1 MMSEE
6 KKRGFMA
13 IAIHP
18 FLFTLYPILDLAS
31 KNANEIRITDPFR
44 SIVISIIGTVLVSI
58 ISYSFSRNWHRAA
71 LMTSWIV
78 IIFFTY
84 GHVYLSIKNISLL
97 GYTIGRH
104 RFLLLFS
111 AALAALGGLAI
122 LRYKYDEIRITRVV
136 NVIALFTILIPVI
149 SLSRFWIRSGSTFIT
164 GNITVL
170 DKRNEVP
177 NIGTGTNPD
186 IYYIILDGYGRSDI
200 LDKYFNTQNDDF
212 IEFLKDRGFFV
223 AKNSAAN
230 YAHTALSLASS
241 LNMNY
246 LEDIQ
251 VNLKDGEY
259 PSTFIGRMKNS
270 FVRTAL
276 EDIGYNTI
284 SLDSGW
290 KYTQWH
296 DADYYLDHTS
306 NGNLDHKTRIVLKP
320 FEDLMLNVSAGRAIL
335 DFIIS
340 TKILDIEEPSYN
352 HADLVLAQLS
362 DLQAVAELP
371 GPRFVFAHIISPHRP
386 FVFGP
391 NGERLDRGGYFTLAD
406 TGNDTY
412 EGQEGSPYIN
422 QLIFITDQIEEVID
436 EIISNSQTQPIII
449 IQSDHGPNSAGV
461 WEDPEVIYIKQR
473 MPILNAYLLPESC
486 RPTIYSAI
494 SPVNSF
500 RVVFNC
506 AFGTDYEILPDRSY
520 FSDFISIYD
529 FQNVDEIL
537 QEAGS

>member
-1 MMSEE
+1 MSDE
-6 KKRGFMA
+6 KKRDFLA
-13 IAIHP
+13 TAIHP

-44 SIVISIIGTVLVSI
+44 SIVISIIGTVLVFI
-58 ISYSFSRNWHRAA
+58 ISYSFSRNWRRAA

-78 IIFFTY
+78 IIFFAY
-84 GHVYLSIKNISLL
+84 GHVYLSIKNITISD
-97 GYTIGRH
+97 YTIGRH
-104 RFLLLFS
+104 RFLLPFS
-111 AALAALGGLAI
+111 AALAAIGGLVI
-122 LRYKYDEIRITRVV
+122 FRYRYDEIRVTRVV
-136 NVIALFTILIPVI
+136 NVIGLMTILIPVI
-149 SLSRFWIRSGSTFIT
+149 SLSSFWMRSGSTFIT
-164 GNITVL
+164 GNLTVL
-170 DKRNEVP
+170 DNRNEVP
-177 NIGTGTNPD
+177 NIGIGPNPD

-200 LDKYFNTQNDDF
+200 LEKYFDTQNEDF
-212 IEFLKDRGFFV
+212 IEFLEERGFYV
-223 AKNSAAN
+223 ARNSAAN

-259 PSTFIGRMKNS
+259 PSTFLGRMKNS

-290 KYTQWH
+290 KYTQWD

-386 FVFGP
+386 YVFGQ
-391 NGERLDRGGYFTLAD
+391 NGERVDRGGYFTLAD
-406 TGNDTY
+406 TGNATH
-412 EGQEGSPYIN
+412 EGQEESAYIN
-422 QLIFITDQIEEVID
+422 QLIFITTQIEDVVD
-436 EIISNSQTQPIII
+436 EIISNSEIQPIII
-449 IQSDHGPNSAGV
+449 IQSDHGPSMDVVWADPGV
-461 WEDPEVIYIKQR
+461 KDIEQR
-473 MPILNAYLLPESC
+473 MPILNVYLLPESC
-486 RPTIYSAI
+486 RPTIYGAI
-494 SPVNSF
+494 SPVNTF

-506 AFGTDYEILPDRSY
+506 AFNTDYEILPDESY
-520 FSDFISIYD
+520 FSGFNSIYD

-537 QEAGS
+537 QELDS

>member
-1 MMSEE
+1 MMSVE
-6 KKRGFMA
+6 KKRGFLA

-18 FLFTLYPILDLAS
+18 FLFALYPILDLAS
-31 KNANEIRITDPFR
+31 KNANEIRITDPLR
-44 SIVISIIGTVLVSI
+44 SIAISIIGTVMVFI
-58 ISYSFSRNWHRAA
+58 ISYSFSRNWRRAA
-71 LMTSWIV
+71 LVTSWIV
-78 IIFFTY
+78 IIFFSY
-84 GHVYLSIKNISLL
+84 GHVYLSIKNIAVS

-111 AALAALGGLAI
+111 ASLAALGGLAI
-122 LRYKYDEIRITRVV
+122 FRYKYDEIRITRVV
-136 NVIALFTILIPVI
+136 NIIALFTILIPVI
-149 SLSRFWIRSGSTFIT
+149 SISRFWIRSGSTFIT
-164 GNITVL
+164 GNLTVL
-170 DKRNEVP
+170 DNRNEVP
-177 NIGTGTNPD
+177 KTGIGSNPD

-200 LDKYFNTQNDDF
+200 LDKYFNTQNDEFIDF
-212 IEFLKDRGFFV
+212 LEDRGFIV
-223 AKNSAAN
+223 ARNSVAN

-241 LNMNY
+241 LNINY

-251 VNLKDGEY
+251 VNLKDGQY
-259 PSTFIGRMKNS
+259 PSTFLVRMKNS

-276 EDIGYNTI
+276 ENIGYNTI

-290 KYTQWH
+290 KYTQWD

-306 NGNLDHKTRIVLKP
+306 NGNGDVKTHIVLKP
-320 FEDLMLNVSAGRAIL
+320 FEDLMLNVSAGRALLDFMIATNIL
-335 DFIIS
+335 DL
-340 TKILDIEEPSYN
+340 TTPSYN
-352 HADLVLAQLS
+352 HADIVLAQLS
-362 DLQAVAELP
+362 DLRSVGELP
-371 GPRFVFAHIISPHRP
+371 GPRFVFAHILSPHRP

-391 NGERLDRGGYFTLAD
+391 NGERIDRGGYFTLAD

-412 EGQEGSPYIN
+412 EGQDGSPYIN
-422 QLIFITDQIEEVID
+422 QLIFITAQIEEVVD
-436 EIISNSQTQPIII
+436 EIISNSQIQPIII

-461 WEDPEVIYIKQR
+461 WDDPEVNYIKQR

-506 AFGTDYEILPDRSY
+506 AFDTDYEILPDRSY
-520 FSDFISIYD
+520 FSNFISIYD

-537 QEAGS
+537 QEAGL